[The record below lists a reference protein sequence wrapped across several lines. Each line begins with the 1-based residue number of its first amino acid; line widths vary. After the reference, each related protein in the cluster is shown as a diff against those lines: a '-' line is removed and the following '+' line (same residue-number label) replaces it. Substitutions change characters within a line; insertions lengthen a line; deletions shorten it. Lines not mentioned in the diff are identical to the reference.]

1 MDSVVL
7 QLCYD
12 GWWETLADGRM
23 EYVNNNNTTFL
34 IRKEC
39 TFDQF
44 LARVYDV
51 LQINRNKYNIIMK
64 TTLRANVSVLDSE
77 EEVLPQTLS
86 LQQRYSPLH
95 DYNDTINDNGI
106 TLADVEAEAL
116 PQTLSLEQR
125 YSPFYNNEFRSNDD
139 PIDDIGNTT
148 VDNVCMKPYNNT
160 TNNHFNSSVHNVG
173 VGPSHIPT
181 NVDDEDQNSIPINNI
196 ASQSIILQIFYFN
209 DIRDFGGIS
218 VVERDSGEI
227 AADDGLRFGSLWC
240 FRLREKAIPCD
251 FLKWSSLGLYRTS
264 RFATGFTPLQP
275 KPLDSIIDIERAKD
289 KSAEDLATIW
299 DDYHLGRGHICASL
313 KTQLYRLLEHRS
325 ADCRYFVIP
334 LWKGSGYAT
343 MFVQGL
349 LSDESRRS
357 YMLLF
362 IQLPH
367 ILVTGLE
374 DYKARGTQA
383 APYFTA
389 SFYTDFAE
397 SKDLVLIRGDIVFT
411 SKLTDSEAEW
421 LLETIQSFYLN
432 DVRFKLV
439 ERFNK
444 EARNFEFK
452 DVLRALSMPLL

>member
-1 MDSVVL
+1 MLRLSS
-7 QLCYD
+7 
-12 GWWETLADGRM
+12 R
-23 EYVNNNNTTFL
+23 FL
-34 IRKEC
+34 RTK
-39 TFDQF
+39 
-44 LARVYDV
+44 V
-51 LQINRNKYNIIMK
+51 
-64 TTLRANVSVLDSE
+64 
-77 EEVLPQTLS
+77 
-86 LQQRYSPLH
+86 
-95 DYNDTINDNGI
+95 
-106 TLADVEAEAL
+106 
-116 PQTLSLEQR
+116 
-125 YSPFYNNEFRSNDD
+125 
-139 PIDDIGNTT
+139 
-148 VDNVCMKPYNNT
+148 
-160 TNNHFNSSVHNVG
+160 SSVKDLFTKTSSSYSFTAFPVN
-173 VGPSHIPT
+173 PT
-181 NVDDEDQNSIPINNI
+181 IQK
-196 ASQSIILQIFYFN
+196 Q
-209 DIRDFGGIS
+209 
-218 VVERDSGEI
+218 
-227 AADDGLRFGSLWC
+227 
-240 FRLREKAIPCD
+240 REKAIPCD

-299 DDYHLGRGHICASL
+299 DDYHLGRGHIGASL
-313 KTQLYRLLEHRS
+313 KTQLYRLLEHRA

-343 MFVQGL
+343 MFVQV
-349 LSDESRRS
+349 
-357 YMLLF
+357 
-362 IQLPH
+362 QLPH